1 VLNGKTLTQ
10 NKLAHSDSSINL
22 AARSDDAN
30 RLPPKEEE
38 EISPRSSAAAQGM
51 FG

>member
-38 EISPRSSAAAQGM
+38 ISPRSSAAAQGM